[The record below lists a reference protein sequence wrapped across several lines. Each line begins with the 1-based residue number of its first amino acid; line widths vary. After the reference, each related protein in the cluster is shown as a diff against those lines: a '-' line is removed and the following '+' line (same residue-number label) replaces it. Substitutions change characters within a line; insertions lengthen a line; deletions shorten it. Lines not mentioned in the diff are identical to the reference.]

1 MMCYDAEAKPQNL
14 EGRSMRRICV
24 YCGSNRGLRQ
34 EYQDAAQA
42 MGKEL
47 VQRGLGLVYGGGS
60 VGLMGTIADT
70 VLAEGG
76 EVIGVLPRGLFRAEI
91 GHAGLTEMHLVD
103 SMHERKKMMV
113 DLADGFVAMPGGF
126 GTLDELFE
134 VITWAQLRLHTKPV
148 GLLNVADYFAPLLAM
163 VEHQV
168 HEGFILPQHA
178 ALIMQDTDPAALLD
192 AFATYVS
199 PITPEKWLDVPE
211 P

>member
-1 MMCYDAEAKPQNL
+1 MKGAT
-14 EGRSMRRICV
+14 ICV
-24 YCGSNRGLRQ
+24 YCGSNHGSRQ
-34 EYQDAAQA
+34 AYQDAAQA

-47 VQRGLGLVYGGGS
+47 VRRGLGLVYGGGS

-91 GHAGLTEMHLVD
+91 GHAGLTEMHLVN

-134 VITWAQLRLHTKPV
+134 VITWAQLGLHVKPV
-148 GLLNVADYFAPLLAM
+148 GLLNVANYFAPLLAM
-163 VEHQV
+163 VQHHVE
-168 HEGFILPQHA
+168 EGFILPQHA

-192 AFATYVS
+192 AFAMYVS
-199 PITPEKWLDVPE
+199 PIPPAKRQDVPE